1 MTLLDGGWRSRVR
14 ITTTSRGQVRSYTC
28 PVDVLVTVLGGKW
41 KLLIVYY
48 VLEGT
53 RRNGELLRLLSGV
66 SQKMLTQQL
75 RELEADGIVV
85 RTVHEQ
91 VPPRVD
97 YAIAED
103 QRERLAA
110 LVLGLSDW
118 GVDWARHHGATIDS
132 LDHQVCAPT
141 DTTAAPAVEAAS
153 GA

>member
-1 MTLLDGGWRSRVR
+1 MR
-14 ITTTSRGQVRSYTC
+14 ITTTSRGQVLRYTC
-28 PVDVLVTVLGGKW
+28 PVDVPVTVLGGKW

-103 QRERLAA
+103 RRERLAA
-110 LVLGLSDW
+110 LVLALSDW

-132 LDHQVCAPT
+132 LDRQVCAPT

-153 GA
+153 DA

>member
-1 MTLLDGGWRSRVR
+1 MR
-14 ITTTSRGQVRSYTC
+14 ITTTSRGQVLSYTC
-28 PVDVLVTVLGGKW
+28 PVDVPVTVLGGKW

-110 LVLGLSDW
+110 LVLALSDW
-118 GVDWARHHGATIDS
+118 GVDWARHHSATIDS
-132 LDHQVCAPT
+132 LHHQVCAPT
-141 DTTAAPAVEAAS
+141 DTTAAPAVQAAS